1 MAAVNSYNNAD
12 YSNTSPTVVSAQ
24 QNSSNWVW
32 RWAVIGGTSMAAPV
46 VTGITALMLE
56 ANPNLTANQIKNQI
70 QNNAW
75 TDSHTGNVPNYTW
88 GWGKVD
94 AHESVKAVVLP
105 SSTSNLEKSNDI
117 IVYPN
122 PAKEVINIQ
131 FNTNT
136 KAQILLRNLNGKI
149 LISESTSET
158 IENLKQLNLNGISN
172 GIYILT
178 IEQEKEISNYKII
191 KQ

>member
-1 MAAVNSYNNAD
+1 
-12 YSNTSPTVVSAQ
+12 
-24 QNSSNWVW
+24 
-32 RWAVIGGTSMAAPV
+32 
-46 VTGITALMLE
+46 TALMLE

-70 QNNAW
+70 RNNAY
-75 TDSHTGNVPNYTW
+75 TDIYTGSVPNYRW

-105 SSTSNLEKSNDI
+105 SSTSNLEESNDI

-158 IENLKQLNLNGISN
+158 IGNLKKLNLNGISN